1 MAITGISNANQMPK
15 MNPAKNNVAFNGVM
29 DKMVSSKAFESIA
42 KFAGEN
48 SAVFNAASALAINT
62 ILRPAT
68 IMALPGKGEDSKKNK
83 LNAAAHSISS
93 GIMGFVITSIAMK
106 PIQAGLKKVMSDTPK
121 YLPKLADKMKEN
133 PQTAAA
139 VNKMLSFGPDIIL
152 AVPRALLTSKAT
164 GVIKKYVFGIGK
176 EKKADKVQ
184 QQVAQQTQQPVQ
196 QTQQTERP
204 VLDGFKG
211 GRK

>member
-1 MAITGISNANQMPK
+1 MAITGINPTAQMPK
-15 MNPAKNNVAFNGVM
+15 VNPAKNNVAFNGVM
-29 DKMVSSKAFESIA
+29 DKLVTSKAFESVA

-83 LNAAAHSISS
+83 LNAAAHSIAS
-93 GIMGFVITSIAMK
+93 GVMGFVITSVAMK
-106 PIQAGLKKVMSDTPK
+106 PIQAGLKKVMADTPK

-164 GVIKKYVFGIGK
+164 GVIKKHVFGIGK
-176 EKKADKVQ
+176 EKKADQ
-184 QQVAQQTQQPVQ
+184 AQQVAQQPKAQEAQ
-196 QTQQTERP
+196 RP
-204 VLDGFKG
+204 VLEGFKG
-211 GRK
+211 GNK